1 MDSVAVHVPE
11 LENGLVNLI
20 RMGKS
25 TQIIILQIV
34 ELQDKMR
41 REGKLRTQS
50 DVDKF
55 WEEITQ
61 PDVFYAQ
68 FKVNRSAGEE
78 EYMSC
83 VARKPLFRIYDQ
95 VRHKQDCATIEDAWV
110 LDLGSRGIVL
120 SM

>member
-1 MDSVAVHVPE
+1 
-11 LENGLVNLI
+11 
-20 RMGKS
+20 MGKS
-25 TQIIILQIV
+25 TQIIVVNILQIV

-41 REGKLRTQS
+41 REGKLKTQS

-78 EYMSC
+78 EYLSC
-83 VARKPLFRIYDQ
+83 VTRKPFF
-95 VRHKQDCATIEDAWV
+95 WV
-110 LDLGSRGIVL
+110 SNQL
-120 SM
+120 